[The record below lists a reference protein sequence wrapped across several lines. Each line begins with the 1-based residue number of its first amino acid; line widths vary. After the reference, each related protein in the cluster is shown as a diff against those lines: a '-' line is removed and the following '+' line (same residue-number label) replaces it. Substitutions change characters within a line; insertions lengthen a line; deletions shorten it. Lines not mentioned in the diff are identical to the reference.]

1 MQVVKIDS
9 VNAHV
14 IALLNEHHAQMMQY
28 SPPESVHALDTKSL
42 QSSDLT
48 FWQVTMDEKL
58 AGCGALK
65 VLSKKSGEIKSMK
78 TAPGF
83 VRKGVA
89 ASILKSIVQEALD
102 RGYNDLFL
110 ETGSAQEFEPARK
123 LYISFG
129 FEQCGPFGDY
139 ELDPHS
145 VFYRYQIL

>member
-1 MQVVKIDS
+1 MQVSKLDFVSEKI
-9 VNAHV
+9 
-14 IALLNEHHAQMMQY
+14 IALLEEHHALMMQY
-28 SPPESVHALDTKSL
+28 SPPESVHALNSDSL
-42 QSSDLT
+42 HSNDLT
-48 FWQVTMDEKL
+48 FWQVTINNEL

-89 ASILKSIVQEALD
+89 ASILKSIMQEALD
-102 RGYNDLFL
+102 RGYTELYL
-110 ETGSAQEFEPARK
+110 ETGAMQEFEPARK

-145 VFYRYQIL
+145 VFLRYKLS